1 VDRDAAR
8 HHFIDKRRWFGYAA
22 NSRSVQDAFGR
33 GYSRKRSGSG
43 ARARSDTLRSRAAS
57 GIMLAGITT
66 GPGGAFPGLGQA
78 GAGNARERCAI
89 FVPRWTV
96 SRIVHSRHVPGSLA

>member
-1 VDRDAAR
+1 MDRDAAR

-57 GIMLAGITT
+57 GIMLAGIRT
-66 GPGGAFPGLGQA
+66 GAERRVDAFTSTKSPA
-78 GAGNARERCAI
+78 GFASPACEA
-89 FVPRWTV
+89 VTV
-96 SRIVHSRHVPGSLA
+96 SVIICLISVTD